1 MSTSTAGVIDI
12 VVMGGDDYKI
22 DFAKDKTVADYLD
35 EAGIDIGDG
44 QSVSLNG
51 EEIRNL
57 EQMVSPEGQILVA
70 SRVSNG

>member
-1 MSTSTAGVIDI
+1 MSTSTVGVINI
-12 VVMGGDDYKI
+12 TVMGGDDHSI
-22 DFAKDKTVADYLD
+22 DFAKDKTVGDYLN

-51 EEIRNL
+51 EEIKNL
-57 EQMVSPEGQILVA
+57 DEMVSPEGQIVVA